1 MARSPNLDRLQQAPV
16 LRKLPRRDLK
26 WLLDRSRVREF
37 SAGTLLFE
45 EGEPGAS
52 AFLLLKGRIAVRRRV
67 GDEETVLIAL
77 RGPLEWVG
85 EMALLEDANRSASTS
100 AQDDIRVLEVPREA
114 FLEVL
119 ARRGEAGLD
128 LLRCVSERLRES
140 DSVLIEALRKQTGTL
155 VSANR
160 RLRREN
166 RALRSSSV
174 EEVGF
179 EEFVGASDRAKS
191 IRAAARRAA
200 RSESPV
206 LLQGEAGTG
215 KSLLARGIHA
225 AGGSASRPFV
235 VVYCAAADELRLES
249 ELLGHATGL
258 LTAGAPGRPG
268 LVEEADGGTLFFE
281 EVGGLSR
288 ALQGVLLRLLETGR
302 FERIGETRT
311 REARVR
317 VVATTT
323 EGLEAAVREGRF
335 RRDLLARLCAIPIT
349 LSPLRT
355 RRRDIPEIVMHLLR
369 DEAQRLGVSPLRLAS
384 PALDRLSRYEF
395 PGNLRELAE
404 EVERLYGT
412 LEPGSTVAVGDLAA
426 RIRQSDELEIREY
439 SPAVR
444 AFKRRLVS
452 TIVAECEGNQARAAE
467 ELGLHR
473 SNLSRIIRDLD
484 LLDVV

>member
-1 MARSPNLDRLQQAPV
+1 V
-16 LRKLPRRDLK
+16 LRKLPRRDLR
-26 WLLDRSRVREF
+26 WLLDRSRVRELR
-37 SAGTLLFE
+37 AGTLLFE

-52 AFLLLKGRIAVRRRV
+52 AFLLLKGRIAVRRWI

-77 RGPLEWVG
+77 RGPLEWIG
-85 EMALLEDANRSASTS
+85 EIALLEDAGRSASAS

-119 ARRGEAGLD
+119 ARHGEAGLD

-166 RALRSSSV
+166 RVLRSSSV
-174 EEVGF
+174 EDAGF
-179 EEFVGASDRAKS
+179 EEFVGGSNRAKS

-206 LLQGEAGTG
+206 LLQGEPGTG
-215 KSLLARGIHA
+215 KTLLARGIHA
-225 AGGSASRPFV
+225 ASRSVGRPLV
-235 VVYCAAADELRLES
+235 VVYCAAADELGLES
-249 ELLGHATGL
+249 ELCGHAAGVL
-258 LTAGAPGRPG
+258 AAGAPGRPG
-268 LVEEADGGTLFFE
+268 LLEEADGGTLLLE

-288 ALQGVLLRLLETGR
+288 ALQGVLLRLLESGG
-302 FERIGETRT
+302 FERVGETRT

-317 VVATTT
+317 VIATTT
-323 EGLEAAVREGRF
+323 AGLEEAVREGRF
-335 RRDLLARLCAIPIT
+335 RGDLLTRLGTMQIT

-355 RRRDIPEIVMHLLR
+355 RRRDIAEIAMHLLR
-369 DEAQRLGVSPLRLAS
+369 DQAQRRGVAPLRLTA
-384 PALDRLSRYEF
+384 PALDRLSRYPF
-395 PGNLRELAE
+395 PGNLRELAQ
-404 EVERLYGT
+404 EVERLYAT
-412 LEPGSTVAVGDLAA
+412 LEPDSDVAASDLSA
-426 RIRQSDELEIREY
+426 RIRQCDELDIREY

-452 TIVAECEGNQARAAE
+452 TVVAECEGHQGRAAE

-473 SNLSRIIRDLD
+473 SNLSRIIRDLGLND
-484 LLDVV
+484 RD

>member
-1 MARSPNLDRLQQAPV
+1 M
-16 LRKLPRRDLK
+16 LRKLPRRDLQ
-26 WLLDRSRVREF
+26 WLLDRSRVRELG
-37 SAGTLLFE
+37 AGTLLFE

-52 AFLLLKGRIAVRRRV
+52 AFLLLRGRIAVRRRI
-67 GDEETVLIAL
+67 GDEETVLVAL

-100 AQDDIRVLEVPREA
+100 AQDEIRVLEVPREA
-114 FLEVL
+114 FLELL
-119 ARRGEAGLD
+119 ARHGEAGLD

-166 RALRSSSV
+166 RALRSSSG

-179 EEFVGASDRAKS
+179 EELVGASNHAKS

-200 RSESPV
+200 RSGSPV
-206 LLQGEAGTG
+206 LLQGDPGTG
-215 KSLLARGIHA
+215 KTLLARGIHV
-225 AGGSASRPFV
+225 AGGSDSRPLV
-235 VVYCAAADELRLES
+235 VLYCGAADEASLES
-249 ELLGHATGL
+249 ELCGHATGVL
-258 LTAGAPGRPG
+258 AAGAPGRPG
-268 LVEEADGGTLFFE
+268 LVEEADGGTLLLE

-288 ALQGVLLRLLETGR
+288 ALQGVLLRLLEAGG
-302 FERIGETRT
+302 FERVGETRT

-317 VVATTT
+317 IMATTT
-323 EGLEAAVREGRF
+323 AGLEAAVREGRF
-335 RRDLLARLCAIPIT
+335 RGDLLTRLGAIRIT

-355 RRRDIPEIVMHLLR
+355 RRGDIPEIVRHLVR
-369 DEAQRLGVSPLRLAS
+369 DRAHRLGVAPLRLTG
-384 PALDRLSRYEF
+384 PALDRLSRYPF

-404 EVERLYGT
+404 EVERLYAT
-412 LEPGSTVAVGDLAA
+412 LEPGSAVEGGHLSA

-452 TIVAECEGNQARAAE
+452 TVVTECGGHQGRAAE

-473 SNLSRIIRDLD
+473 SNLSRIIRDLGLSD
-484 LLDVV
+484 AD

>member
-1 MARSPNLDRLQQAPV
+1 MKQAPV
-16 LRKLPRRDLK
+16 LRKLSRRDLR

-37 SAGTLLFE
+37 RAGTLLFE

-52 AFLLLKGRIAVRRRV
+52 AFLLLKGRIAVRRRL
-67 GDEETVLIAL
+67 GDEETALIAL

-100 AQDDIRVLEVPREA
+100 AQDDIRVLEVPREV

-119 ARRGEAGLD
+119 ARNGEAGLD

-140 DSVLIEALRKQTGTL
+140 DSVLIEALCKQTGTL

-166 RALRSSSV
+166 RTLRSASV
-174 EEVGF
+174 EEVGL
-179 EEFVGASDRAKS
+179 EEFVGTSDRARS
-191 IRAAARRAA
+191 VRAAARRAA
-200 RSESPV
+200 RSDSPV
-206 LLQGEAGTG
+206 LLQGESGTG
-215 KSLLARGIHA
+215 KTLLARGIHA
-225 AGGSASRPFV
+225 AGGSASRPLV
-235 VVYCAAADELRLES
+235 VVYCGAADETSLER
-249 ELLGHATGL
+249 ELFGHAAGL
-258 LTAGAPGRPG
+258 LTTEAPGRPG
-268 LVEEADGGTLFFE
+268 LVEEARGGTLLLE

-288 ALQGVLLRLLETGR
+288 ALQGVLLRLVETGC

-311 REARVR
+311 REARIR
-317 VVATTT
+317 VMATTT
-323 EGLEAAVREGRF
+323 ASLDEAVGEGRF
-335 RRDLLARLCAIPIT
+335 RRDLLARLAAIQIT
-349 LSPLRT
+349 LPPLRT
-355 RRRDIPEIVMHLLR
+355 RRRDIPEIAMHRLR
-369 DEAQRLGVSPLRLAS
+369 DEAQRLGVSPLRLAP
-384 PALDRLSRYEF
+384 PALDRLTRYEF
-395 PGNLRELAE
+395 PGNLRELAD
-404 EVERLYGT
+404 EVERLYAS
-412 LEPGSTVAVGDLAA
+412 LEPGSAVEVADLSA
-426 RIRQSDELEIREY
+426 RIRQSDELEIRQY

-452 TIVAECEGNQARAAE
+452 TIVEECGGHQGQAAE